1 MLNWR
6 ELSSINFRSV
16 AVGAFV
22 EVFTF
27 ESWLPRTI
35 RLLVQYFF
43 DVGLKL
49 VNLSTYGNLVV
60 EKNTMSFSLCL
71 VKDDVV
77 VMTLACTFECTHFK

>member
-1 MLNWR
+1 MVSLR
-6 ELSSINFRSV
+6 FLHLR
-16 AVGAFV
+16 VGCQ
-22 EVFTF
+22 
-27 ESWLPRTI
+27 RTI

-49 VNLSTYGNLVV
+49 VNLSTYGNLVA
-60 EKNTMSFSLCL
+60 EKNMMSFSLCL